1 MNGRGESPSFLEGAK
16 RMTIISSRPIAG
28 GDKIGNVIEARGAST
43 DTKPENCVE
52 GSTFYEIDTK
62 KLYVYDGSQ
71 WVEQ

>member
-1 MNGRGESPSFLEGAK
+1 
-16 RMTIISSRPIAG
+16 MTIISSRLIAG
-28 GDKIGNVIEARGAST
+28 GDTLGNVIEARGAST

-62 KLYVYDGSQ
+62 KLYIYDGSA